1 MLTQVISHYIRIDQ
15 YPKKI
20 AFKKCIFLT
29 PLVTTKYYAK
39 HRLSDSLFRIKI
51 ITATGPRGSK
61 QQLYKWQRCQ
71 GNSSEQVNSGSPGHP
86 GSTSFPGGAAWLLLA
101 SSWRKVETGC
111 CCVLLLSC
119 FPPQCPVWFCFFSYF
134 LPEIFWNCI
143 WKEHIFL

>member
-1 MLTQVISHYIRIDQ
+1 MPRVGSGWSPIINDLGYAYGFATFVLLLWERVSMGRKSKQEDQ

-86 GSTSFPGGAAWLLLA
+86 GSTSFPGGAA
-101 SSWRKVETGC
+101 
-111 CCVLLLSC
+111 
-119 FPPQCPVWFCFFSYF
+119 
-134 LPEIFWNCI
+134 
-143 WKEHIFL
+143 